1 MERYVPSIVGEIRAP
16 DDSRAALAGSTTP
29 HVVGDPAGRYAID
42 LLQVPLISTHAH
54 PTLAVIAMSALVGCA
69 DASEGTRYDD
79 SPDEVAIVGTV
90 PEAGAVEIPSDVQ
103 LDLCWSDLLD
113 PRSIGDL
120 DATISSGG
128 RVFDTDLQLQLF
140 AWRGPRGSDLL
151 PENDGPWCSGSVL
164 SITPVDP
171 LQPGAR
177 HRLRLRADPV
187 GWNGE
192 SIDLDTPGWT
202 QTPQGEDVFY
212 LEFDVAAEPEREND
226 PEEAIEDLTLSTL
239 FEPDRVFDPQRA
251 MCSCHTEADSLA
263 TTLLDM
269 SNAEAAYADL
279 VLDPRVR
286 ETGYTMVTP
295 RRPSESFLI
304 HKLLRDADGSAIA
317 GILGHPMPQNQ
328 DPLPYPDLVDI
339 AEWIESGAKR

>member
-1 MERYVPSIVGEIRAP
+1 MSLPSI
-16 DDSRAALAGSTTP
+16 
-29 HVVGDPAGRYAID
+29 
-42 LLQVPLISTHAH
+42 H
-54 PTLAVIAMSALVGCA
+54 PGATSALLGVTALLACA

-90 PEAGAVEIPSDVQ
+90 PEAGAAQIPSDVQ
-103 LDLCWSDLLD
+103 LDLCWSGLLD

-151 PENDGPWCSGSVL
+151 PETDGPWCSGSVL
-164 SITPVDP
+164 SITPVDL

-212 LEFDVAAEPEREND
+212 LEFDVAPESGREDD
-226 PEEAIEDLTLSTL
+226 PEEVIEDLTLSIL
-239 FEPDRVFDPQRA
+239 FEPGRVFDPQRS
-251 MCSCHTEADSLA
+251 MCSCHTQADSLA
-263 TTLLDM
+263 GTLLDL
-269 SNAEAAYADL
+269 SNPDTAYADL
-279 VLDPRVR
+279 VLAPRVR

-295 RRPSESFLI
+295 RSPSESFLI
-304 HKLLRDADGSAIA
+304 HKLLRDDDGSAIA
-317 GILGHPMPQNQ
+317 GILGHPMPQDQ

-339 AEWIESGAKR
+339 AEWIEAGARR